1 MIYRV
6 KRFSRERSYSI
17 LTDLYHSGAKRTAK
31 KWIGR
36 ARVKA
41 AKRFYR
47 KSLEELE
54 KGRKAELIVKD
65 KVVNISPESKKKI
78 RAATG
83 QKAKELGVRIN
94 TKLPDEVSGLN
105 SWTIKS
111 ETLNDYS
118 KQLPDN
124 NRKVRKLKRNARR
137 GKSENQVI
145 LSGNNTDIEIGH
157 ELGHIENGRK
167 GSIVNRVVNNV
178 ANDPEVRTGYQDNL
192 IKMGYMGN
200 HGKSGVKASIGNVV
214 TNKIIRKEEANATKR
229 GIKILKD
236 SGGLTKEELKEAKEY
251 LDLCGKTYE
260 HYGDA
265 LKFNTLGNTL
275 NIPSRRGKNIVEQL
289 DR

>member
-6 KRFSRERSYSI
+6 KRFSREKSYSI

-41 AKRFYR
+41 AKSFYR

-54 KGRKAELIVKD
+54 KGREAELKVKD
-65 KVVNISPESKKKI
+65 KVVNINPESKEKI

-94 TKLPDEVSGLN
+94 TKLPGDVSGPG

-111 ETLNDYS
+111 ETLNDYL
-118 KQLPDN
+118 KQLPDD
-124 NRKVRKLKRNARR
+124 NRRVRKLKRSVRR

-145 LSGNNTDIEIGH
+145 LSGNNTDILLGH

-167 GSIVNRVVNNV
+167 GSIINRAVNNV
-178 ANDPEVRTGYQDNL
+178 ANSPEVRTGYQDIL
-192 IKMGYMGN
+192 IKLGYMGN
-200 HGKSGVKASIGNVV
+200 HGKSGVKASVGNVV

-251 LDLCGKTYE
+251 LDLCGETYG

-265 LKFNTLGNTL
+265 SKYTTFGNTL

-289 DR
+289 NR